1 MWPANDKVYN
11 DCGRVLVQPLVPL
24 RRFDK
29 YPAATAALAVAR
41 VETSPGT
48 ETRFQFL
55 SDVDQATRQHGAI
68 YFALFTISAKER
80 HYGSE
85 QFNMIF

>member
-29 YPAATAALAVAR
+29 YPAATAALAVA
-41 VETSPGT
+41 GDINT

-55 SDVDQATRQHGAI
+55 VWTRQAAWSYNI
-68 YFALFTISAKER
+68 IASLFLTCSNILYSKNE
-80 HYGSE
+80 E
-85 QFNMIF
+85 QDFCTEL

>member
-41 VETSPGT
+41 VETSSGT
-48 ETRFQFL
+48 ETQVFSFWCGPGNKAAFAEL
-55 SDVDQATRQHGAI
+55 